1 MKNKKSWM
9 LLPAV
14 LLCCAM
20 LLPLLVNGAEEPLE
34 TDEPEY
40 WFRQDFDGLSAVN
53 QSSDGDSAGP
63 QAGFG
68 STPVLF
74 PHWRRERCC

>member
-20 LLPLLVNGAEEPLE
+20 LLPLLVNGAEEALE
-34 TDEPEY
+34 TDGPE
-40 WFRQDFDGLSAVN
+40 
-53 QSSDGDSAGP
+53 
-63 QAGFG
+63 
-68 STPVLF
+68 
-74 PHWRRERCC
+74 